1 MAGALALNQWS
12 YLAVVYDG
20 STVRY
25 FVNGALQSEQPFT
38 AAITA
43 RGNPINIGA
52 DITPGQFFK
61 GLLDDVRIYNRA
73 LTQLQIQTDMV
84 TPSGAPAPNDPNP
97 PQVFINSPGNN
108 TQVHDIIVVTADAS
122 DDAAV
127 AGVHFLIDGV
137 LVGVEDTIDSPF
149 GFTWDTRTVSNGAH
163 TLTALARDVNGNAT
177 VSAPVTVNV
186 SNTNYFQNQILATG
200 FDLPTTMAFLPDGT
214 MLVGELGG
222 TVSRVAPPFL
232 ETDPTPFLQ
241 ISAVGRNAVEQ
252 GLYDIAVDPNFATN
266 HYIYVTYT
274 LASPDHDRL

>member
-97 PQVFINSPGNN
+97 PQVFIDLPGNN

-127 AGVHFLIDGV
+127 AGVQFLIDGV

-186 SNTNYFQNQILATG
+186 FNTNYFQTRFLQLALISRPQWHFFPTAQCWWENSG
-200 FDLPTTMAFLPDGT
+200 ERYGDSRHRFSRPTQLPFCKSPPLVE
-214 MLVGELGG
+214 MLL
-222 TVSRVAPPFL
+222 SRVSM
-232 ETDPTPFLQ
+232 T
-241 ISAVGRNAVEQ
+241 
-252 GLYDIAVDPNFATN
+252 
-266 HYIYVTYT
+266 
-274 LASPDHDRL
+274 